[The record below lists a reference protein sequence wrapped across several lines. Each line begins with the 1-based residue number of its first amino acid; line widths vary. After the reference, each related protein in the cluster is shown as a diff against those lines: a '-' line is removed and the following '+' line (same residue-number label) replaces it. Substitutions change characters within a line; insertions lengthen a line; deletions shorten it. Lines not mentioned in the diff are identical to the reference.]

1 MVFTKSGATWASSH
15 EMHHLEENWG
25 CKKQNSPVP
34 GRGCSGAWQ
43 GAAPVWMERQSPGA
57 LLPDSRACP
66 ALPALLLPAEIS
78 SGHRTLLCAIIYALS
93 APRSGHSACISGPSP
108 SSRTLQGG
116 AQQAN
121 KYLQFMPCLIS
132 NLPKHLCPRGDWSS
146 YKGQFR
152 VSTELR
158 G

>member
-1 MVFTKSGATWASSH
+1 MVCTKSGATRASSH
-15 EMHHLEENWG
+15 QMHQFEEKLG

-57 LLPDSRACP
+57 LIPNPRACP
-66 ALPALLLPAEIS
+66 ALAALLLPAEIS
-78 SGHRTLLCAIIYALS
+78 SGHRTQLCAIIYALP
-93 APRSGHSACISGPSP
+93 APRSGHSTCTSE
-108 SSRTLQGG
+108 TLQGG

-121 KYLQFMPCLIS
+121 KYLQFMPRLIS